1 MAVRDVPKDGKLG
14 WSGSTFNAVVAG
26 IFLHEY
32 ESVLFDYSALATR
45 CRPFALPLVHMGKD
59 QIRTEGEG
67 ISR

>member
-32 ESVLFDYSALATR
+32 GSILRDDPALDTR
-45 CRPFALPLVHMGKD
+45 CRIFTLPSVHLGKD